1 MRYHSGIKPYQCP
14 HCPYKTRE
22 HNNLK
27 RHVALHFSRRD
38 FICETCGDA
47 FHAKKTL
54 EVHVLYKHSDERPLQ
69 CADCDMTFK
78 TKNSLKRHRLIHQ
91 NLRLHKCAICD
102 MSFNRFYNLRRHM
115 RMVHGT
121 EESLPAPNKVRV
133 LDAPA
138 GQEYRRPFRL
148 PVKRPCFLDAV
159 PPGSGLHHLTRDP
172 TGNPIGAGLSLDL
185 SATNQKQ
192 YTNLVSATP
201 GGAGIVQLQPAVRH
215 ALTVTPSM
223 LPQVNYVPMS
233 GEIDDARGGATITVP
248 HQMVGASTMT
258 TLQGL
263 YPHPSQP
270 LALPQGS
277 PRQQTGALQHPQPSI
292 TPVSAGS
299 LPQDGQDFAS
309 MEMYSNLLRLM
320 HPPCT

>member
-1 MRYHSGIKPYQCP
+1 
-14 HCPYKTRE
+14 
-22 HNNLK
+22 
-27 RHVALHFSRRD
+27 
-38 FICETCGDA
+38 
-47 FHAKKTL
+47 
-54 EVHVLYKHSDERPLQ
+54 
-69 CADCDMTFK
+69 MTFK